1 MVNTKTPECV
11 HCFGKNWTK
20 IAQIGAK
27 MVSGVI
33 VGVFLW
39 QCGHGLPHAD
49 PSEMKSGCGRVI
61 AATEEEM
68 AKEGQI

>member
-11 HCFGKNWTK
+11 HCFGRNWTK
-20 IAQIGAK
+20 VAQI
-27 MVSGVI
+27 
-33 VGVFLW
+33 VGGDHVVTTLW
-39 QCGHGLPHAD
+39 QCGHGQPHAD

-68 AKEGQI
+68 NAGGSI